1 MAQWLTFHL
10 PQAENGT
17 RAHGNRAYG
26 PAASTRIPA
35 LACSWWYFTVAAI
48 DSSLGIFPAS
58 ESLLD
63 FRISMNFIF
72 ILLNEFPWSAKLT
85 SRPHFYVEPRT
96 PKSTSTGEFPQ
107 EIHPA
112 P

>member
-1 MAQWLTFHL
+1 MGPPALVFF
-10 PQAENGT
+10 PRAENRPAALWEVG
-17 RAHGNRAYG
+17 YS

-35 LACSWWYFTVAAI
+35 LAWSWWYFTVAAI

-72 ILLNEFPWSAKLT
+72 ILLNEFPLSAKLT